1 MTPGPVQN
9 NAPSTKKKV
18 GGITGKG
25 FLPGQSGNPGGKPKT
40 KPITEIYERL
50 LADGANVAAIEET
63 VKTILRKSGM
73 GAVLQ
78 LKEMAERTE
87 GKVSQKVEVD
97 GTLNISLA
105 ETIQKARKRAQQ
117 K

>member
-1 MTPGPVQN
+1 MSSSVQN
-9 NAPSTKKKV
+9 NAPSTKKKI

-25 FLPGQSGNPGGKPKT
+25 FMPGQSGNPGGKPKT

-50 LADGANVAAIEET
+50 LADGANVTQIEET

-97 GTLNISLA
+97 GNLNISLA